1 MSELKG
7 FKLELLNDLG
17 NQSTIET
24 LKESKS
30 ILVEFIQHLRNSY
43 KQSSNDLQPHIY
55 GISLDTFLKEIN
67 KLLPEKRLLVF
78 VIFNKLE
85 KNFFNSNL
93 TSLLVDAGSEATL
106 ITKDDL
112 DNALMQNAI
121 LEDYLS
127 DESIILMS
135 YVVEDRMQEYRLR
148 QSWNKQSEA
157 SRFDAIFTNV
167 ILVLGVVASIIY
179 LFGENVCHAIFSSL

>member
-85 KNFFNSNL
+85 KN
-93 TSLLVDAGSEATL
+93 
-106 ITKDDL
+106 DL

-148 QSWNKQSEA
+148 QSWNKQSET